1 MMNLKEF
8 TMNLW
13 RWKCGLPQFYNLE
26 RVDDLDK
33 LKRTEFNYGFI
44 KLCANRMIQGRFR
57 YGSLRKSKVDY
68 LYIEKFIRNRLR
80 AFMETG
86 NSEFLCDISN
96 AAMIEFTNKTHPDW
110 HFETH
115 HRREG

>member
-1 MMNLKEF
+1 MMHLKEF

-13 RWKCGLPQFYNLE
+13 RWKCGLPQFYLLGKVE
-26 RVDDLDK
+26 DLNK
-33 LKRTEFNYGFI
+33 LQKSEFNNEFV
-44 KLCANRMIQGRFR
+44 KLCRNRMIQGRFR
-57 YGSLRKSKVDY
+57 YESLKKSKVDY
-68 LYIEKFIRNRLR
+68 IYIDKFIRDRLR

-96 AAMIEFTNKTHPDW
+96 AAMIEFNNKTHPDW

-115 HRREG
+115 HRKEG